1 MRTVSCGIDKMTEIQ
16 RSGRFSSRTCGRRL
30 NGFVQNSQ
38 ERRSPY
44 RPNLRSSFLAGRR
57 FFCRSLHPFNLTR
70 RLQFPAGTLR
80 PSTLSGNSRLRCG
93 KDIDI
98 VPESPSNSRCFRSPR
113 NRTILRENRSERRQ
127 ECEALQGSAA
137 GNLIQECIY
146 NDGVYM
152 QRGASL
158 YSGDNI
164 LFFIFRF
171 SFANLQRRLV
181 VENLSYEP
189 SN

>member
-1 MRTVSCGIDKMTEIQ
+1 MEEMQ
-16 RSGRFSSRTCGRRL
+16 PSGRFLNGTCGRCL
-30 NGFVQNSQ
+30 NVFVNNSQ

-57 FFCRSLHPFNLTR
+57 FFCRSLHQFILTR
-70 RLQFPAGTLR
+70 RLQFLAGALR
-80 PSTLSGNSRLRCG
+80 PSTLSGNSRLRCC
-93 KDIDI
+93 KEID
-98 VPESPSNSRCFRSPR
+98 VVRECPSNSRCVQSPR
-113 NRTILRENRSERRQ
+113 SRTMLRENRSERLQ
-127 ECEALQGSAA
+127 ESAA

>member
-1 MRTVSCGIDKMTEIQ
+1 MRTASCGIDKMTEIQ

-38 ERRSPY
+38 ERRPPY

-57 FFCRSLHPFNLTR
+57 FFCHSLHQFILTR
-70 RLQFPAGTLR
+70 RLQFLAGALR

-98 VPESPSNSRCFRSPR
+98 VRESPSNSRRVQSPR
-113 NRTILRENRSERRQ
+113 SRTMLGENRSERRQ
-127 ECEALQGSAA
+127 EREALQGSAA
-137 GNLIQECIY
+137 GNLMQECVY
-146 NDGVYM
+146 NDRVYI
-152 QRGASL
+152 QRCASL

-164 LFFIFRF
+164 LFFIF
-171 SFANLQRRLV
+171 SFFVCEFTTTFGCREFIL
-181 VENLSYEP
+181 
-189 SN
+189 